1 MKRLSFLKRIAVY
14 KMFQLYFEIADNE
27 TPSLECFDDQS
38 VLTDDGKPT
47 AMVEWE
53 DPHASDNSGIVSVTC
68 DPQSGTNFTIG
79 QTSINCEA
87 VDGSRN
93 KAQCSVQV
101 IVAGKFVYSIIHK
114 THMVYKFLY

>member
-1 MKRLSFLKRIAVY
+1 
-14 KMFQLYFEIADNE
+14 MFQLYFEIADNE

-53 DPHASDNSGIVSVTC
+53 DPHASDNSGNVSVTC

-79 QTSINCEA
+79 QTSIICEA
-87 VDGSRN
+87 VDASGNR
-93 KAQCSVQV
+93 AQCSVQV
-101 IVAGKFVYSIIHK
+101 IVAGEFVFSLIHK
-114 THMVYKFLY
+114 MHMVYKFFIDLKYW